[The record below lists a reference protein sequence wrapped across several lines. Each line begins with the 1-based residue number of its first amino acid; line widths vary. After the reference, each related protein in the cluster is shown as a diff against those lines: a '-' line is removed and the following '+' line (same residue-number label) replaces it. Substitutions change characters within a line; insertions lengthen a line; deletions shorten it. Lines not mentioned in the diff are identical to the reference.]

1 MLFCQIQTTQRRCCS
16 QDYTEDYIQTG
27 PGQLYALSTR
37 MFSIDRE
44 SVPYSWNHTISYDP
58 SRGKMPFL
66 VEMLHATAIS
76 TLYHPLEEVL
86 EYSIQASISK
96 GERTVIGK
104 TGQEICLGV
113 FYNYS
118 RGVLFFF
125 LYLLSHISN

>member
-1 MLFCQIQTTQRRCCS
+1 
-16 QDYTEDYIQTG
+16 
-27 PGQLYALSTR
+27 

-96 GERTVIGK
+96 GERTVMGK
-104 TGQEICLGV
+104 TDKKPVWEYFITIVGV
-113 FYNYS
+113 FFCFVFSLN
-118 RGVLFFF
+118 VLPHF
-125 LYLLSHISN
+125 